1 MDVILAPTPDPDE
14 PLQPRRARWMSPQCG
29 WGEEPWVGEGSC
41 PVCLYVQAPGLS
53 CLQGQ
58 PNGGKQGG
66 RALRPALREA
76 CPSLAVGCA
85 VPPRAHSATFTVFHH
100 THPHTHAETVT
111 EASVFRNNSR
121 VGMEVGLGPACLG
134 LGSVSCDLGPWP
146 CSMTLGL
153 PVSNMR
159 LVIVPTSWGDR
170 EGYCVQELE
179 QCLLQSNTL
188 INASFLNPHFA
199 DRKLQ
204 SESQHRVHD

>member
-1 MDVILAPTPDPDE
+1 MCQVDVPTVWTGRGALGRGGVLSRLPLCPGTWAVLPAGTATWWKTRWKGPQASHSGSLPE
-14 PLQPRRARWMSPQCG
+14 PGCG
-29 WGEEPWVGEGSC
+29 LC
-41 PVCLYVQAPGLS
+41 
-53 CLQGQ
+53 
-58 PNGGKQGG
+58 
-66 RALRPALREA
+66 
-76 CPSLAVGCA
+76 CA
-85 VPPRAHSATFTVFHH
+85 PRAHSATFTVFHH

-111 EASVFRNNSR
+111 EASVFRKNSR

-179 QCLLQSNTL
+179 QCLLRSNT
-188 INASFLNPHFA
+188 
-199 DRKLQ
+199 
-204 SESQHRVHD
+204 